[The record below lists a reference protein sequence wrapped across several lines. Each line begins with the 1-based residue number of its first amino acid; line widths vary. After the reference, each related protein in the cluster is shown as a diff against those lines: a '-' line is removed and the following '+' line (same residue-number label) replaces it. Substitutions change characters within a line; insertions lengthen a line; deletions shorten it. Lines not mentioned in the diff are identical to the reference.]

1 MLKTDYM
8 DLVKGGIL
16 IIHEIKGINISSKSL
31 GSQGL
36 GPKR

>member
-8 DLVKGGIL
+8 DLVKRGIL
-16 IIHEIKGINISSKSL
+16 IIHEKKGINISSKSL